1 MWPFASIIFEKS
13 PVGPEGWEAMK
24 VGSLECGSGNA
35 ECGSG
40 NAECGRKLRRLEVE
54 KLGSWKKGKMRR

>member
-35 ECGSG
+35 ECG
-40 NAECGRKLRRLEVE
+40 RKLRRLEVE